1 MNWRDDHHDE
11 MNLKLYLAILQLVAT
26 LCKVLVVFGN
36 FLTVY
41 LVFGKI
47 VILQTVYAVGQK
59 LIAVKGQILKE
70 LSSHRVTLAS

>member
-26 LCKVLVVFGN
+26 LCKVVFGT
-36 FLTVY
+36 FLSVY

-47 VILQTVYAVGQK
+47 VILQTVYAVGH
-59 LIAVKGQILKE
+59 LVIVSHWLAS
-70 LSSHRVTLAS
+70 LSSPA

>member
-1 MNWRDDHHDE
+1 MNWCDDHHDE

-26 LCKVLVVFGN
+26 LCKAVFGN

-47 VILQTVYAVGQK
+47 VILQTVYAVGQI
-59 LIAVKGQILKE
+59 LIAVKGQKLKE
-70 LSSHRVTLAS
+70 